1 MNLALEEYLLSH
13 DDQNY
18 FMIWQSD
25 PAVVVGKHQNA
36 LAEVNYRFIRENNIV
51 LARRLSGGGTVFHDR
66 GNLNF
71 TYIARGEPGKLV
83 DFRRYIEPVIDFL
96 NTMGINA
103 TQGLTNEILVDGKKI
118 SGNAEHVHKNRV
130 LHHGT
135 LLLQADLKL
144 LHESIAVVP
153 GKYVDRAVQS
163 RRSQVANLADFL
175 PEARDPEKIGAKFIS
190 YIRNRFNGT
199 VFQPDVLTL
208 EATAELAEL
217 KYRSLEWTIGWSPDY
232 EFRNV
237 FRNPAFNLEIYIKVQ
252 RGVIVSA
259 SLDSAQITGNRLRR
273 LEDDLAGCR
282 HEAGHIQVVLE
293 KAGFALE
300 MGFSSLP
307 ELVYGFF

>member
-1 MNLALEEYLLSH
+1 MNLALEEYLLRHS
-13 DDQNY
+13 DQDY

-51 LARRLSGGGTVFHDR
+51 LARRLSGGGTVFHDQ

-71 TYIARGEPGKLV
+71 TYIVKGEPGKLV
-83 DFRRYIEPVIDFL
+83 DFRRYIGPVIDFL
-96 NTMGINA
+96 DTQGIRA
-103 TQGLTNEILVDGKKI
+103 TQGRTHEILVEGKKI

-135 LLLQADLKL
+135 LLLHADLKL
-144 LHESIAVVP
+144 LGESIAVVP
-153 GKYVDRAVQS
+153 GKYVDRSVQS
-163 RRSQVANLADFL
+163 RRSQVANLADFM
-175 PEARDPEKIGAKFIS
+175 PEARYPDKIGAKFMS

-199 VFQPDVLTL
+199 AFQPDAPTL
-208 EATAELAEL
+208 QATAELAAL
-217 KYRSLEWTIGWSPDY
+217 KYRSMEWTIGWSPDY

-237 FRNPAFNLEIYIKVQ
+237 FHNPAFNLKIHMKVH

-259 SLDSAQITGNRLRR
+259 SLDSVQISGDQLRR
-273 LEDDLAGCR
+273 LEENLAGCR

-293 KAGFALE
+293 KAGFTVE
-300 MGFSSLP
+300 MGYSSLP
-307 ELVYGFF
+307 DLIYGFF